1 MARVEGYANNQFQE
15 VVQAF
20 KSNFDNHGDVGAS
33 LCIYKDGAVVVD
45 LWGGYN
51 GYAPYGSDTLQLIF
65 SATKG
70 ITTTAALI
78 LVDRSE
84 LDLDVPVKEYWPEFA
99 KAGKDRITT
108 RWLLSH
114 RAGLPYVDAHLDL
127 EEVISWTPV
136 IEALAEQAPLW
147 EPGSGHGYHALTFG
161 WLVGEVL
168 RRVSGMSVSEL
179 ISKEIAS
186 PLNLDLW
193 IGLPSSLEPRVA
205 PLLPPRLELPDGFG
219 QSVNQLINSFLGP
232 ESVLGKALSLSGALP
247 LNMERFPWN
256 DSKLHEAQ
264 LPAAS
269 GITNARS
276 LARMYASVIGE
287 VEGIRLVSPRTMEM
301 ARQVHSDGPDRV
313 LVVPTRFGAGYM
325 LDSAFQPLL
334 GQGSFGHPG
343 AGGSLGF
350 ADPEAGISFAYVMN
364 QMQINLSGDPR
375 TQSLVEALRHCLS

>member
-51 GYAPYGSDTLQLIF
+51 DYAPYGSDTLQLIF

-256 DSKLHEAQ
+256 DPKLHEAQ